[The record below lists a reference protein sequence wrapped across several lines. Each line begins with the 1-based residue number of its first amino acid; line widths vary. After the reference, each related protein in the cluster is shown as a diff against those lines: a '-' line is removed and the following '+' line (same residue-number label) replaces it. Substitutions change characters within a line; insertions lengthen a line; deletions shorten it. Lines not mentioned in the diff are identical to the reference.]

1 MHQDFKLGNLLLDAN
16 NNAKISDFSL
26 SDQRPPGK
34 KPDTFCGSPAF
45 MAPELFL
52 GMPYTG
58 QRRMCGASA
67 VQHGNWILPLR
78 RTRFLGAAAACA

>member
-1 MHQDFKLGNLLLDAN
+1 MHQDFKLGNLLLDAKN
-16 NNAKISDFSL
+16 NVKISDFGF
-26 SDQRPPGK
+26 SDQWPPGK